1 MFRFRN
7 RLPATTVFSV
17 MSPRRLLPISAAL
30 VAIALPLTACNIDV
44 RRHEEGGKAEVDITS
59 PVGDVRVRTDVDS
72 PDTGLAV
79 YPGAQRLREGDDP
92 GSADVNVGNSM
103 FGVKVVAAK
112 YESGDAED
120 KIVEFYR
127 KELRAHGEVT
137 ECRGDIDFRGPKGNR
152 RPVCKERLFSRG
164 DLQLHAGTEDRQ
176 RIVSVKPHGDG
187 TEFALVYL
195 QVRGEG

>member
-1 MFRFRN
+1 MTPFCKS
-7 RLPATTVFSV
+7 LVVAV
-17 MSPRRLLPISAAL
+17 AL
-30 VAIALPLTACNIDV
+30 VATAIPLAACQIDV
-44 RRHEEGGKAEVDITS
+44 RKHEDGGKAEVDITS
-59 PVGDVRVRTDVDS
+59 PVGEVRVRTDVDS

-112 YESGDAED
+112 YESADAEE

-152 RPVCKERLFSRG
+152 RPVCKERLFTRG
-164 DLQLHAGTEDRQ
+164 DLQLHAGPEGKQ

-187 TEFALVYL
+187 TEFALVYVQL
-195 QVRGEG
+195 RGEG